1 MTQRQNAIECYEFF
15 PTLISSLHTST
26 ADRLMKQSPRR
37 ASDGYFSL
45 NTSAIWS
52 HLLKALNNHVL
63 MELNVSC
70 LPRNNLRK
78 FHYIYIG
85 DSLPYPS
92 GS

>member
-1 MTQRQNAIECYEFF
+1 MTQRQNEIECYEVF
-15 PTLISSLHTST
+15 PTLISSLRT
-26 ADRLMKQSPRR
+26 ADRFMKQLPRR

-45 NTSAIWS
+45 NTSAIWP
-52 HLLKALNNHVL
+52 HLLKALNNYVL

-70 LPRNNLRK
+70 LRRNNLRK
-78 FHYIYIG
+78 FHCIYIG

>member
-1 MTQRQNAIECYEFF
+1 MTQRQNEIECYEFF
-15 PTLISSLHTST
+15 PTLISSLRTG
-26 ADRLMKQSPRR
+26 DRLMKQSPRR

-45 NTSAIWS
+45 DTSAIWS
-52 HLLKALNNHVL
+52 HLLGALNNYVL

-70 LPRNNLRK
+70 LRRNSLRK
-78 FHYIYIG
+78 FQYIYIG